1 MPREPQR
8 PSGLRLWLRRR
19 RGLVR
24 PALRAGIAVALLG
37 VVVMG
42 VSAFAPAGGLLQF
55 GSGFTSA
62 ARDAGL
68 KITEIRIEGAENMPE
83 PRIRAALGVKT
94 GDRRSPFP
102 PMPRARRWRPC
113 PGSHRPRWSAAC
125 PARWWCA

>member
-42 VSAFAPAGGLLQF
+42 VSA
-55 GSGFTSA
+55 
-62 ARDAGL
+62 
-68 KITEIRIEGAENMPE
+68 
-83 PRIRAALGVKT
+83 
-94 GDRRSPFP
+94 
-102 PMPRARRWRPC
+102 
-113 PGSHRPRWSAAC
+113 
-125 PARWWCA
+125 